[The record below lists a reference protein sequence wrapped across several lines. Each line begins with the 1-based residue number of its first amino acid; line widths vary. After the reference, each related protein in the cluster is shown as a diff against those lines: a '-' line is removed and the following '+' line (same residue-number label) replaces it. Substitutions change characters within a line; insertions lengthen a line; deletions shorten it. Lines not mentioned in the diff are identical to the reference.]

1 MSEYRIKPYS
11 KAVIK
16 LLKGVVENND
26 VVWNDLL
33 TYQADIQNYISTM
46 GVELIVKKDEGFA
59 FVKQTILDDDKTIN
73 LVSRRQYGFEVS
85 VMLVVLRHMLE
96 EFDSNPTL
104 SQATDKY
111 VTAEDIKEETEMFL
125 PASYNKVKF
134 EKELDNNIDKIVDF
148 GFLVAPK
155 NKEGEIRY
163 RIHRII
169 KEKVTLDDLLDF
181 KKQLM
186 TMIQQTN
193 LFNTDPQVA
202 GFKLDYME
210 VWNWGTFNDKVY
222 RLNPKGNNSLLTGA
236 NASGKST
243 LIDALLTLL
252 VPLKR
257 QRFYNQ
263 SSGVERKGNRTE
275 ETYFLGNY
283 GQKQEGDS
291 GVSSLKLR
299 DKNARSVLLAMFTNL
314 DGRVVTIFQVRYYS
328 GEGLRTVYG
337 MA

>member
-1 MSEYRIKPYS
+1 MSEYGIKPYS

-33 TYQADIQNYISTM
+33 TYQADIQNYISAM

-59 FVKQTILDDDKTIN
+59 FIKQTILDDDKTIN

-96 EFDSNPTL
+96 DFDSNPTL

-155 NKEGEIRY
+155 NKEGEKRY

-181 KKQLM
+181 KKQL
-186 TMIQQTN
+186 N
-193 LFNTDPQVA
+193 
-202 GFKLDYME
+202 DYDTADE
-210 VWNWGTFNDKVY
+210 
-222 RLNPKGNNSLLTGA
+222 S
-236 NASGKST
+236 
-243 LIDALLTLL
+243 I
-252 VPLKR
+252 
-257 QRFYNQ
+257 
-263 SSGVERKGNRTE
+263 
-275 ETYFLGNY
+275 
-283 GQKQEGDS
+283 
-291 GVSSLKLR
+291 
-299 DKNARSVLLAMFTNL
+299 
-314 DGRVVTIFQVRYYS
+314 
-328 GEGLRTVYG
+328 
-337 MA
+337 

>member
-1 MSEYRIKPYS
+1 MSEYGIKPYS

-59 FVKQTILDDDKTIN
+59 FIKQTILDDDKTIN
-73 LVSRRQYGFEVS
+73 LVSRRQYGVEVS

-96 EFDSNPTL
+96 DFDSNPTL

-134 EKELDNNIDKIVDF
+134 EKELDNNIEKIIGF
-148 GFLVAPK
+148 GFLVSPQ
-155 NKEGEIRY
+155 NKEGEKRY

-181 KKQLM
+181 KKQL
-186 TMIQQTN
+186 N
-193 LFNTDPQVA
+193 
-202 GFKLDYME
+202 DYDTADE
-210 VWNWGTFNDKVY
+210 
-222 RLNPKGNNSLLTGA
+222 S
-236 NASGKST
+236 
-243 LIDALLTLL
+243 I
-252 VPLKR
+252 
-257 QRFYNQ
+257 
-263 SSGVERKGNRTE
+263 
-275 ETYFLGNY
+275 
-283 GQKQEGDS
+283 
-291 GVSSLKLR
+291 
-299 DKNARSVLLAMFTNL
+299 
-314 DGRVVTIFQVRYYS
+314 
-328 GEGLRTVYG
+328 
-337 MA
+337 

>member
-1 MSEYRIKPYS
+1 MSEYGIKPYS

-59 FVKQTILDDDKTIN
+59 FIKQTILDDDKTIN

-85 VMLVVLRHMLE
+85 VMPVVLRHMLE
-96 EFDSNPTL
+96 DFDSNPTL

-134 EKELDNNIDKIVDF
+134 EKELYNNIDKIVDF

-155 NKEGEIRY
+155 NKEGEKRY

-181 KKQLM
+181 KKQL
-186 TMIQQTN
+186 N
-193 LFNTDPQVA
+193 
-202 GFKLDYME
+202 DYDTADE
-210 VWNWGTFNDKVY
+210 
-222 RLNPKGNNSLLTGA
+222 S
-236 NASGKST
+236 
-243 LIDALLTLL
+243 I
-252 VPLKR
+252 
-257 QRFYNQ
+257 
-263 SSGVERKGNRTE
+263 
-275 ETYFLGNY
+275 
-283 GQKQEGDS
+283 
-291 GVSSLKLR
+291 
-299 DKNARSVLLAMFTNL
+299 
-314 DGRVVTIFQVRYYS
+314 
-328 GEGLRTVYG
+328 
-337 MA
+337 

>member
-1 MSEYRIKPYS
+1 MSEYGIKPYS

-16 LLKGVVENND
+16 LLKGIVENND

-59 FVKQTILDDDKTIN
+59 FIKQTILDDDKTIN

-104 SQATDKY
+104 SQATDRY

-125 PASYNKVKF
+125 PVSYNKVKF

-155 NKEGEIRY
+155 NKEGEKRY

-181 KKQLM
+181 KKQL
-186 TMIQQTN
+186 N
-193 LFNTDPQVA
+193 
-202 GFKLDYME
+202 DYDTADE
-210 VWNWGTFNDKVY
+210 
-222 RLNPKGNNSLLTGA
+222 S
-236 NASGKST
+236 
-243 LIDALLTLL
+243 I
-252 VPLKR
+252 
-257 QRFYNQ
+257 
-263 SSGVERKGNRTE
+263 
-275 ETYFLGNY
+275 
-283 GQKQEGDS
+283 
-291 GVSSLKLR
+291 
-299 DKNARSVLLAMFTNL
+299 
-314 DGRVVTIFQVRYYS
+314 
-328 GEGLRTVYG
+328 
-337 MA
+337 

>member
-1 MSEYRIKPYS
+1 MSEYGIKPYS

-46 GVELIVKKDEGFA
+46 GLELIVKKDEGFA

-104 SQATDKY
+104 SQATDRY
-111 VTAEDIKEETEMFL
+111 VTAEEIKEETEMFL
-125 PASYNKVKF
+125 PVSYNKVKF

-155 NKEGEIRY
+155 NKEGEKRY

-181 KKQLM
+181 KKQL
-186 TMIQQTN
+186 N
-193 LFNTDPQVA
+193 
-202 GFKLDYME
+202 DYDTADE
-210 VWNWGTFNDKVY
+210 
-222 RLNPKGNNSLLTGA
+222 S
-236 NASGKST
+236 
-243 LIDALLTLL
+243 I
-252 VPLKR
+252 
-257 QRFYNQ
+257 
-263 SSGVERKGNRTE
+263 
-275 ETYFLGNY
+275 
-283 GQKQEGDS
+283 
-291 GVSSLKLR
+291 
-299 DKNARSVLLAMFTNL
+299 
-314 DGRVVTIFQVRYYS
+314 
-328 GEGLRTVYG
+328 
-337 MA
+337 

>member
-1 MSEYRIKPYS
+1 MSEYGIKPYS

-59 FVKQTILDDDKTIN
+59 FIKQTILDDDKTIN

-96 EFDSNPTL
+96 DFDSNPTL
-104 SQATDKY
+104 SQETDKY

-134 EKELDNNIDKIVDF
+134 EKELYNNIDKIVDF

-155 NKEGEIRY
+155 NKEGEKRY

-181 KKQLM
+181 KKQL
-186 TMIQQTN
+186 N
-193 LFNTDPQVA
+193 
-202 GFKLDYME
+202 DYDTADE
-210 VWNWGTFNDKVY
+210 
-222 RLNPKGNNSLLTGA
+222 S
-236 NASGKST
+236 
-243 LIDALLTLL
+243 I
-252 VPLKR
+252 
-257 QRFYNQ
+257 
-263 SSGVERKGNRTE
+263 
-275 ETYFLGNY
+275 
-283 GQKQEGDS
+283 
-291 GVSSLKLR
+291 
-299 DKNARSVLLAMFTNL
+299 
-314 DGRVVTIFQVRYYS
+314 
-328 GEGLRTVYG
+328 
-337 MA
+337 

>member
-1 MSEYRIKPYS
+1 MSEYGIKPYS

-46 GVELIVKKDEGFA
+46 GLELIVKKDEGFA

-111 VTAEDIKEETEMFL
+111 VTAEDIKEEIEMFL

-155 NKEGEIRY
+155 NKEGEKRY

-181 KKQLM
+181 KKQL
-186 TMIQQTN
+186 N
-193 LFNTDPQVA
+193 
-202 GFKLDYME
+202 DYDTADE
-210 VWNWGTFNDKVY
+210 
-222 RLNPKGNNSLLTGA
+222 S
-236 NASGKST
+236 
-243 LIDALLTLL
+243 I
-252 VPLKR
+252 
-257 QRFYNQ
+257 
-263 SSGVERKGNRTE
+263 
-275 ETYFLGNY
+275 
-283 GQKQEGDS
+283 
-291 GVSSLKLR
+291 
-299 DKNARSVLLAMFTNL
+299 
-314 DGRVVTIFQVRYYS
+314 
-328 GEGLRTVYG
+328 
-337 MA
+337 

>member
-1 MSEYRIKPYS
+1 MSEYGIKPYS

-46 GVELIVKKDEGFA
+46 GLELIVKKDEGFA

-96 EFDSNPTL
+96 DFDSNPTL

-134 EKELDNNIDKIVDF
+134 EKELYNNIEKIIGF
-148 GFLVAPK
+148 GFLVSPQ
-155 NKEGEIRY
+155 NKEGEKRY

-181 KKQLM
+181 KKQL
-186 TMIQQTN
+186 N
-193 LFNTDPQVA
+193 
-202 GFKLDYME
+202 DYDTADE
-210 VWNWGTFNDKVY
+210 
-222 RLNPKGNNSLLTGA
+222 S
-236 NASGKST
+236 
-243 LIDALLTLL
+243 I
-252 VPLKR
+252 
-257 QRFYNQ
+257 
-263 SSGVERKGNRTE
+263 
-275 ETYFLGNY
+275 
-283 GQKQEGDS
+283 
-291 GVSSLKLR
+291 
-299 DKNARSVLLAMFTNL
+299 
-314 DGRVVTIFQVRYYS
+314 
-328 GEGLRTVYG
+328 
-337 MA
+337 

>member
-1 MSEYRIKPYS
+1 MSEYGIKPYS

-59 FVKQTILDDDKTIN
+59 FIKQTILDDDKTMN

-96 EFDSNPTL
+96 DFDSNPTL

-111 VTAEDIKEETEMFL
+111 VTAEVIKVETEMFL

-134 EKELDNNIDKIVDF
+134 EKELYNNIDKIVDF

-155 NKEGEIRY
+155 NKEGEKRY

-169 KEKVTLDDLLDF
+169 KEKVTLDDLSDF
-181 KKQLM
+181 KKQL
-186 TMIQQTN
+186 N
-193 LFNTDPQVA
+193 
-202 GFKLDYME
+202 DYDTADE
-210 VWNWGTFNDKVY
+210 
-222 RLNPKGNNSLLTGA
+222 S
-236 NASGKST
+236 
-243 LIDALLTLL
+243 I
-252 VPLKR
+252 
-257 QRFYNQ
+257 
-263 SSGVERKGNRTE
+263 
-275 ETYFLGNY
+275 
-283 GQKQEGDS
+283 
-291 GVSSLKLR
+291 
-299 DKNARSVLLAMFTNL
+299 
-314 DGRVVTIFQVRYYS
+314 
-328 GEGLRTVYG
+328 
-337 MA
+337 

>member
-1 MSEYRIKPYS
+1 MSEYGIKPYS

-46 GVELIVKKDEGFA
+46 GLELIVKKDEGFA
-59 FVKQTILDDDKTIN
+59 FIKQTILDDDKTIN

-96 EFDSNPTL
+96 DFDSNPTL

-134 EKELDNNIDKIVDF
+134 EKELDNNIEKIIGF
-148 GFLVAPK
+148 GFLFARK
-155 NKEGEIRY
+155 NKEGEKRY

-181 KKQLM
+181 KKQL
-186 TMIQQTN
+186 N
-193 LFNTDPQVA
+193 
-202 GFKLDYME
+202 DYDTADE
-210 VWNWGTFNDKVY
+210 
-222 RLNPKGNNSLLTGA
+222 S
-236 NASGKST
+236 
-243 LIDALLTLL
+243 I
-252 VPLKR
+252 
-257 QRFYNQ
+257 
-263 SSGVERKGNRTE
+263 
-275 ETYFLGNY
+275 
-283 GQKQEGDS
+283 
-291 GVSSLKLR
+291 
-299 DKNARSVLLAMFTNL
+299 
-314 DGRVVTIFQVRYYS
+314 
-328 GEGLRTVYG
+328 
-337 MA
+337 

>member
-1 MSEYRIKPYS
+1 MSEYGIKPYS

-33 TYQADIQNYISTM
+33 TYQADIQNKITTI
-46 GVELIVKKDEGFA
+46 GEKQNLKKDEGIA
-59 FVKQTILDDDKTIN
+59 FIKQTILDDDKTMN

-96 EFDSNPTL
+96 DFDSNPTL

-155 NKEGEIRY
+155 NKEGEKRY

-169 KEKVTLDDLLDF
+169 KEKVTLDDLSDF
-181 KKQLM
+181 KKQL
-186 TMIQQTN
+186 N
-193 LFNTDPQVA
+193 
-202 GFKLDYME
+202 DYDTADE
-210 VWNWGTFNDKVY
+210 
-222 RLNPKGNNSLLTGA
+222 S
-236 NASGKST
+236 
-243 LIDALLTLL
+243 I
-252 VPLKR
+252 
-257 QRFYNQ
+257 
-263 SSGVERKGNRTE
+263 
-275 ETYFLGNY
+275 
-283 GQKQEGDS
+283 
-291 GVSSLKLR
+291 
-299 DKNARSVLLAMFTNL
+299 
-314 DGRVVTIFQVRYYS
+314 
-328 GEGLRTVYG
+328 
-337 MA
+337 

>member
-1 MSEYRIKPYS
+1 MSEYGIKPYS

-46 GVELIVKKDEGFA
+46 GLELIVKKDEGFA
-59 FVKQTILDDDKTIN
+59 FIKQTILDDDKTIN

-96 EFDSNPTL
+96 DFDSNPTL

-134 EKELDNNIDKIVDF
+134 EKELYNNIEKIIGF
-148 GFLVAPK
+148 GFLVSPK
-155 NKEGEIRY
+155 NKEGEKRY

-181 KKQLM
+181 KKQL
-186 TMIQQTN
+186 N
-193 LFNTDPQVA
+193 
-202 GFKLDYME
+202 DYDTADE
-210 VWNWGTFNDKVY
+210 
-222 RLNPKGNNSLLTGA
+222 S
-236 NASGKST
+236 
-243 LIDALLTLL
+243 I
-252 VPLKR
+252 
-257 QRFYNQ
+257 
-263 SSGVERKGNRTE
+263 
-275 ETYFLGNY
+275 
-283 GQKQEGDS
+283 
-291 GVSSLKLR
+291 
-299 DKNARSVLLAMFTNL
+299 
-314 DGRVVTIFQVRYYS
+314 
-328 GEGLRTVYG
+328 
-337 MA
+337 